1 MNPRPIETH
10 SRPAGPRTE
19 ESKKRTR
26 SKAVSQ
32 IPDLT
37 EENLICRMAACPA
50 FTRREVRKEF
60 ARYKKRLKKQI
71 AADKAALKALQRK
84 RLAGEIWV
92 AASPAVEPGPDS
104 PLQRDA
110 A

>member
-1 MNPRPIETH
+1 MNPRPIDTN
-10 SRPAGPRTE
+10 SRPARPRPE

-32 IPDLT
+32 LPDLT
-37 EENLICRMAACPA
+37 EEDLIRRMAACPA
-50 FTRREVRKEF
+50 FTRREVRKEI
-60 ARYKKRLKKQI
+60 ARYKRRLKKQI
-71 AADKAALKALQRK
+71 ASAKAALKALQKQRH
-84 RLAGEIWV
+84 AGEIRV